1 MPYQRLA
8 VAVLADWCEVQRTL
22 MTVRPRTREASLLR
36 DEARHLRDEYQ
47 RLLDAAVQFH
57 LPVPAAFPSP
67 RLD

>member
-8 VAVLADWCEVQRTL
+8 VAVLADWCEVQRTM

-47 RLLDAAVQFH
+47 RLIDAAVLFH
-57 LPVPAAFPSP
+57 LPVPAAFPAP
-67 RLD
+67 RPD

>member
-8 VAVLADWCEVQRTL
+8 VAVLADWFEVQRTL
-22 MTVRPRTREASLLR
+22 MTVPPRTQEASLLR

-47 RLLDAAVQFH
+47 RLRDAAVLFH
-57 LPVPAAFPSP
+57 LPVPVEFPTP